1 MVSVSEVFDLARSGE
16 RDTAVSVLK
25 QEFQRLQ
32 SSEHKVKLCEW
43 IASCFENLNDY
54 EQAAEWYEMAGL
66 LSLSEV
72 GSTLINAL
80 TALEQYEKALSCHE
94 QGEDEEAI
102 EKCLQIIEELR
113 HSYAAA

>member
-16 RDTAVSVLK
+16 RATAVSVLK

-32 SSEHKVKLCEW
+32 SSEHKVQLCEW

-66 LSLSEV
+66 LSLSET
-72 GSTLINAL
+72 GSEQINAL
-80 TALEQYEKALSCHE
+80 MALEQYEKALSCHE
-94 QGEDEEAI
+94 QGEDEESI
-102 EKCLQIIEELR
+102 LKCLQIIDELK
-113 HSYAAA
+113 HSYAAS

>member
-1 MVSVSEVFDLARSGE
+1 
-16 RDTAVSVLK
+16 
-25 QEFQRLQ
+25 
-32 SSEHKVKLCEW
+32 
-43 IASCFENLNDY
+43 
-54 EQAAEWYEMAGL
+54 
-66 LSLSEV
+66 
-72 GSTLINAL
+72 L

>member
-102 EKCLQIIEELR
+102 QKCLQIIEELK